1 LQAAEGIRSPI
12 ELREACLGRSDP
24 ALFRDTGL
32 PAAVLT
38 DGAIYDGFLC
48 YHKPCD
54 TVEKLNISY
63 LRPRIELTAA
73 ATTLL
78 AAPQG

>member
-1 LQAAEGIRSPI
+1 V
-12 ELREACLGRSDP
+12 D
-24 ALFRDTGL
+24 
-32 PAAVLT
+32 
-38 DGAIYDGFLC
+38 
-48 YHKPCD
+48 
-54 TVEKLNISY
+54 KLNISY

>member
-1 LQAAEGIRSPI
+1 LQATKEIRSPI

-24 ALFRDTGL
+24 ELFRNTGL

-38 DGAIYDGFLC
+38 DGAIYDGFPC

-54 TVEKLNISY
+54 TVDELNISY
-63 LRPRIELTAA
+63 LRSMIELTAA
-73 ATTLL
+73 ATALL
-78 AAPQG
+78 AEN